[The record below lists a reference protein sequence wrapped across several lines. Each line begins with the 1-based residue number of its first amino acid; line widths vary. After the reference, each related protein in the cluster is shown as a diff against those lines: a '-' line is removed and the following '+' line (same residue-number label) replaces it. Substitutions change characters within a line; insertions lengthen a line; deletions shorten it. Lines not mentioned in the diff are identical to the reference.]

1 MLCLYA
7 VSLDLVVAFGY
18 LADEALEQGK
28 EIFAVP
34 GNADAV
40 NSVGTNRLIRA
51 GAKSVVTGWDVM
63 SELEGL
69 YRGKV
74 RRPGA
79 EALKLPEDAAENP
92 PKSCAE
98 FVKVREPSAKKVID
112 KQQSVE
118 YIDLEKQ
125 LEGCSETQLK
135 ILAAITGPN
144 THIDDIIDA
153 SGLDFQTVL
162 AELTMLQIDGMV
174 TQEPGKRFSLTI
186 VRG

>member
-1 MLCLYA
+1 M
-7 VSLDLVVAFGY
+7 VVEAPERSGALLF
-18 LADEALEQGK
+18 ADEALEQGK

-40 NSVGTNRLIRA
+40 NSVGTNRLIRD

-79 EALKLPEDAAENP
+79 EALKLPEDAAEES
-92 PKSCAE
+92 PKSCAD

-118 YIDLEKQ
+118 YIDLESQ
-125 LEGCSETQLK
+125 LAECTETQLK
-135 ILAAITGPN
+135 ILAAISCPSM
-144 THIDDIIDA
+144 HIDDIIDA
-153 SGLDFQTVL
+153 TGLDSQTVL
-162 AELTMLQIDGMV
+162 AELTMLQIDGLV
-174 TQEPGKRFSLTI
+174 SQEAGKRFSLNIT
-186 VRG
+186 RG